1 VEASLMKINERSL
14 FGKKKSRAL
23 RDGSARNFLGI
34 AYKII

>member
-14 FGKKKSRAL
+14 FGKKSRAL